1 MTTMLET
8 GAARRHARSRRGWF
22 VQAFAA
28 MSMAFAFALTGCA
41 DDTAGMRT
49 MATAQNPP
57 EYKLGPGDR
66 LGVTVF
72 GEETITGEY
81 DVDSQGT
88 ISLPLAGRLPV
99 KGMTAQQ
106 FEDSLRTRLSRGLVT
121 NPQVAVAVVKYR
133 PFYILGEVKN
143 PGAYPYYSGATVLNA
158 VAMAGGYT
166 YRARTNKISVV
177 KPEGDRDQVL
187 ANEDAYLEPGDIV
200 VVPLRWF

>member
-1 MTTMLET
+1 MSMTIET
-8 GAARRHARSRRGWF
+8 GAAGHIRSRRGWF
-22 VQAFAA
+22 VQAIAA

-41 DDTAGMRT
+41 DDNASMRT
-49 MATAQNPP
+49 MAEAQNPP
-57 EYKLGPGDR
+57 VYKLGPGDR

-81 DVDSQGT
+81 DVDSQGA
-88 ISLPLAGRLPV
+88 ISLPLAGRMSV

-106 FEDSLRTRLSRGLVT
+106 FEGALTNRLKQGLVT

-166 YRARTNKISVV
+166 YRARTSRISVV
-177 KPEGDRDQVL
+177 KSDGDREQMI

-200 VVPLRWF
+200 IVPLRWF